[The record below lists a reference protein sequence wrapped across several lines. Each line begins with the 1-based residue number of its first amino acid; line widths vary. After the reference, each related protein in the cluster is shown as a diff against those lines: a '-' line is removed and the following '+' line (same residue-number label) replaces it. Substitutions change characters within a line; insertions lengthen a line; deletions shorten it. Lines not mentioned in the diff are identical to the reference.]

1 MKKCMCIVVDVELR
15 WIDVYDREKLVS
27 RFRLD
32 NSDEDEVE
40 SVVGELRDLL
50 DHLNIEYEVL
60 YEDDFF

>member
-1 MKKCMCIVVDVELR
+1 MKKCMRIVVDVELR